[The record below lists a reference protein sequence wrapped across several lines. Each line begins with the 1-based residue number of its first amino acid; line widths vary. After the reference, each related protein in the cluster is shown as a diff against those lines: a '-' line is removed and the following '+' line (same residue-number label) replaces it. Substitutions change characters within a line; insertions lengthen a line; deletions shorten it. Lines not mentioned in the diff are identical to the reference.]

1 MKNLYIIFLLTLF
14 VISCGGNETKPLT
27 HQARTKRVKLNSHK
41 KPEKTTNNELKSFDK
56 KNVVKVVQFE
66 NGLRIKWFQ
75 SLFKKNPTLKDDEVV
90 LINYRLS
97 LPDGKIFD
105 GNNRINMPFIPFIV
119 GYNMQTEGW
128 DFALRNL
135 KVGDF
140 AKIEIPATLAYGNK
154 GFGNIVPP
162 NSDVWL
168 YVKVIAK
175 VSPDKN
181 DIGVKTWT
189 FEKGASSQFDE
200 SDEKEISYHA
210 IASSKSNPVVVNTHI
225 KHFPLTYIPGQKNV
239 VPGLRKV
246 LKNAKK
252 GQKIFVLLKPEQ
264 AYGAKGFGN
273 IVAPNES
280 VFYNIT
286 IEDVRGI

>member
-1 MKNLYIIFLLTLF
+1 MKNLYIIYLLALF
-14 VISCGGNETKPLT
+14 IYSCGGNETKPLT
-27 HQARTKRVKLNSHK
+27 QRARTQRIKSNPTKKLENS
-41 KPEKTTNNELKSFDK
+41 KTNELKSFDK
-56 KNVVKVVQFE
+56 KNVVRVVQFE
-66 NGLRIKWFQ
+66 NGVRIKWFQ
-75 SLFKKNPTLKDDEVV
+75 SLFKKNPTIKDDEVV

-105 GNNRINMPFIPFIV
+105 GNNRIEMPFIPFIV

-140 AKIEIPATLAYGNK
+140 AKVEIPASLAYGTK
-154 GFGNIVPP
+154 GLGGIVPP

-175 VSPDKN
+175 VSPDKK

-189 FEKGASSQFDE
+189 FEKGISTKFDE
-200 SDEKEISYHA
+200 SDEKEITYHA
-210 IASSKSNPVVVNTHI
+210 IASAKSNPVVLNTQI

-264 AYGAKGFGN
+264 AYGSKGFGN
-273 IVAPNES
+273 LVAPNES

>member
-1 MKNLYIIFLLTLF
+1 MKNIYIIYVLALF
-14 VISCGGNETKPLT
+14 VFSCGGNETKPLT
-27 HQARTKRVKLNSHK
+27 QGPRTQRIKSNSNK
-41 KPEKTTNNELKSFDK
+41 KSETTTNNELKSFDK
-56 KNVVKVVQFE
+56 KNVVNVKQYD
-66 NGLRIKWFQ
+66 NGVRIKWFQ

-105 GNNRINMPFIPFIV
+105 GNNRIEMPFIPFIV
-119 GYNMQTEGW
+119 GYNMKTEGW
-128 DFALRNL
+128 DFALKNL

-140 AKIEIPATLAYGNK
+140 AKVEIPASLAYGTK
-154 GFGNIVPP
+154 GLGSIVPP

-189 FEKGASSQFDE
+189 FEKGISSKYDE
-200 SDEKEISYHA
+200 SDEKEITYHA
-210 IASSKSNPVVVNTHI
+210 IASAKSNPVVLNTHI

-264 AYGAKGFGN
+264 AYGSKGFGN
-273 IVAPNES
+273 LVAPNES
-280 VFYNIT
+280 IFYNIT